1 MNCGASSQTFAH
13 PCAIESRIVYDQ
25 EFGEGCI
32 QRCAS
37 SLLHLSFFGAE
48 SLHMAVNS
56 FVYTTASAFLRSLHY
71 EVLIE
76 HRVNPFKLYPVR
88 LFHTRIESDLCRATR
103 GGYSSPS
110 MLSSQSLIAKWAL
123 SRVSRKLWAAMK
135 RKVNDLFLLL
145 YKKHVYSNNVF
156 SLNEGLYK
164 KKQFPLQQVYQKWQ
178 QPLKYCSSFWKFWH
192 TKCTS
197 WS

>member
-1 MNCGASSQTFAH
+1 MIRSLVKDASSDAL
-13 PCAIESRIVYDQ
+13 PVC
-25 EFGEGCI
+25 CI
-32 QRCAS
+32 CS
-37 SLLHLSFFGAE
+37 YSGAE

-164 KKQFPLQQVYQKWQ
+164 KKTVTIAAGLSEVTTTFKVL
-178 QPLKYCSSFWKFWH
+178 
-192 TKCTS
+192 
-197 WS
+197 